1 VHENEGESKFWFPAK
16 RYGWGWGLANC
27 WQGLVVQI
35 GYVVL
40 LIFSAR
46 FLLPRGQKTE
56 FWTLFLVSTIVF
68 IAIHYL
74 KGEKPLA
81 WRWGK

>member
-1 VHENEGESKFWFPAK
+1 MNESEAKFWFPAK
-16 RYGWGWGLANC
+16 RYGWGWGVANC
-27 WQGLVVQI
+27 WQGLMVQI

-40 LIFSAR
+40 LILSAR
-46 FLLPRGQKTE
+46 TLLPRGQRRE
-56 FWTLFLVSTIVF
+56 FWILFLLSTVLFIV
-68 IAIHYL
+68 IHWL

>member
-1 VHENEGESKFWFPAK
+1 MSQSEGEAKFWFPAK
-16 RYGWGWGLANC
+16 RYGWRWGLANC
-27 WQGLVVQI
+27 WQGLVIQI

-46 FLLPRGQKTE
+46 TLLPREQKAE
-56 FWTLFLVSTIVF
+56 FWILVLVSTILF
-68 IAIHYL
+68 IAIHWL

-81 WRWGK
+81 WRWGE

>member
-1 VHENEGESKFWFPAK
+1 MSEIQESEKFWFPAK
-16 RYGWGWGLANC
+16 RYGFGWGLANS
-27 WQGLVVQI
+27 WQGLAIQI

-40 LIFSAR
+40 LVFSAKT
-46 FLLPRGQKTE
+46 LLPRGQTAE
-56 FWTLFLVSTIVF
+56 FWVLFLASTVLFIV
-68 IAIHYL
+68 IHWL